1 MSYLINRFFLVLHNL
16 LLLRTL
22 HLHRHGRHKANCL
35 MLSNTLKRIHVI
47 KLHWHFFFT
56 LKTFFFLR
64 LCLLRHLMIELWQTC
79 CMSTLSRTT
88 TWCVLQHW
96 AISFW
101 QTFCVIWTCY
111 PLIFWLDHIIVKRW
125 LRFFNHLFWFACEN
139 SRDSWSDSTPKTF
152 FFLRLCLFRHL
163 MIDLWQTSCMSTQ
176 SRTTIWCVIHKI
188 MILLLQN
195 WSLLRWE
202 MFFFTIILIF
212 TIIFFSKIFLTRC
225 KLVKFFLRDFQAS
238 WTLKRL
244 NLIRP
249 TLR

>member
-1 MSYLINRFFLVLHNL
+1 
-16 LLLRTL
+16 
-22 HLHRHGRHKANCL
+22 

-47 KLHWHFFFT
+47 KIHWHCFFT
-56 LKTFFFLR
+56 LKTFFFLC
-64 LCLLRHLMIELWQTC
+64 LCLYRHFMIDLWQTC

-88 TWCVLQHW
+88 TWYALKLFKILLRWEMFFFTIIWIFTIIFFFLRFCIHLHW
-96 AISFW
+96 AIVFW
-101 QTFCVIWTCY
+101 QTSCVSCTCY
-111 PLIFWLDHIIVKRW
+111 PLIFWFDHIIVKTW
-125 LRFFNHLFWFACEN
+125 LKFFNHLFWFACEN
-139 SRDSWSDSTPKTF
+139 SSDSWSDSTPKTF

-163 MIDLWQTSCMSTQ
+163 MIDLWQTSCMSTL
-176 SRTTIWCVIHKI
+176 SRTATWCVIHKI
-188 MILLLQN
+188 KILLLQN

>member
-56 LKTFFFLR
+56 
-64 LCLLRHLMIELWQTC
+64 
-79 CMSTLSRTT
+79 
-88 TWCVLQHW
+88 
-96 AISFW
+96 
-101 QTFCVIWTCY
+101 
-111 PLIFWLDHIIVKRW
+111 
-125 LRFFNHLFWFACEN
+125 
-139 SRDSWSDSTPKTF
+139 PKTF

-163 MIDLWQTSCMSTQ
+163 MIDLWKTSCMSTQ